1 MTVRSMLHVLVAS
14 LVVIPSATAYI
25 RYAPLGAPLT
35 RADFANIHFRV
46 NDAAVAG
53 LTNADGQVFISS
65 NSDATRALK
74 SAIESWSSIPTSA
87 VRFAPLETTTKVN
100 DPSDGVNVFVFRD
113 TPEIRS
119 VIGSA
124 VAINLYSV
132 LPGGQIADTD
142 ILFSPTR
149 RFSTTMA
156 AGTYDIESI
165 AAHELGHALGANH
178 SGILS
183 ATMFHATQPGQ
194 ISQRRLSA
202 DDTLFASV
210 VYPAPGPNPFG
221 TISGRLTMTD
231 GSPFRGGL
239 VTAIDAATGIAI
251 GALSSLVDGSYSFQ
265 APAGDYFISAEPLGG
280 AVQPGNLYLT
290 TADTVDTALQPGF
303 AGGVDTPAILS
314 VATGSVVNGDL
325 TVIAGASSLKI
336 QFTTLGPAGG
346 QGESLLFSTGPR
358 TLRSGEPVDLL
369 VAGPGLDANLTDQ
382 NVRIVGPGAKM
393 RPNSVRVDPSMTV
406 NGMPVLR
413 ITLDVEVRL
422 STAAATLVIG
432 KDGNTAVFSG
442 GLVLS
447 PTQ

>member
-1 MTVRSMLHVLVAS
+1 MAL
-14 LVVIPSATAYI
+14 PSVTAYI

-35 RADFANIHFRV
+35 RADFADIHFRV

-53 LTNADGQVFISS
+53 LTNADGQVFITPDSH
-65 NSDATRALK
+65 ALRALK
-74 SAIESWSSIPTSA
+74 NAMTSWSSISTSA

-124 VAINLYSV
+124 VAINLYSI

-149 RFSTTMA
+149 KFSTTMA
-156 AGTYDIESI
+156 PGTYDIESI

-202 DDTLFASV
+202 DDTVFASA

-239 VTAIDAATGIAI
+239 VTAIDSNTGIAI
-251 GALSSLVDGSYSFQ
+251 GTLSGLVDGSYSFQ
-265 APAGDYFISAEPLGG
+265 APPGDYFVSAEPLGG

-303 AGGVDTPAILS
+303 AGGVDTPAIVS
-314 VATGSVVNGDL
+314 VAPGTAANGDL
-325 TVIAGASSLKI
+325 TVVAGASALKI
-336 QFTTLGPAGG
+336 QLTTLGPA
-346 QGESLLFSTGPR
+346 
-358 TLRSGEPVDLL
+358 
-369 VAGPGLDANLTDQ
+369 
-382 NVRIVGPGAKM
+382 
-393 RPNSVRVDPSMTV
+393 
-406 NGMPVLR
+406 
-413 ITLDVEVRL
+413 
-422 STAAATLVIG
+422 
-432 KDGNTAVFSG
+432 
-442 GLVLS
+442 
-447 PTQ
+447 